1 MKKFI
6 KYLLF
11 SLIFIISFVILY
23 FVFEYSL
30 SRYSTP
36 YSLKNGEYEMF
47 VKSNG
52 VHTDIIL
59 PLKSDIINWFDF
71 FSSSDTL
78 SKRDDFSY
86 ISIGWGDKG
95 FYLDTPT
102 WADLKVKTAV
112 VAALGLGSTA
122 LHITYYENIIEDDL
136 TYKIYIS
143 KEQYEKIVLNI
154 KESLQYKDEKVINI
168 KTNAQYGQNDAFY
181 EAIGSYSVFHT
192 CNTWTNSVLKSAYLP
207 ASVWTAFDEGIL
219 YQYKNLKSNY

>member
-52 VHTDIIL
+52 VHTDIVL

-122 LHITYYENIIEDDL
+122 LHITYY
-136 TYKIYIS
+136 
-143 KEQYEKIVLNI
+143 
-154 KESLQYKDEKVINI
+154 
-168 KTNAQYGQNDAFY
+168 
-181 EAIGSYSVFHT
+181 
-192 CNTWTNSVLKSAYLP
+192 
-207 ASVWTAFDEGIL
+207 
-219 YQYKNLKSNY
+219 